1 VLSLIGME
9 WKKCAWE
16 DIAELEKV
24 AKSTKNTVKNSK
36 NTVWWGLFDDNKP
49 VGCIG
54 LYLISNARGRIKSIY
69 IKPEYR
75 YKGYG
80 NEASDIVEYFA
91 FDILNLTSLSA
102 ITRHQNYWMWRGY
115 ITTNKRETS
124 KGNKYV
130 MQITKE
136 NYEKH

>member
-1 VLSLIGME
+1 ME
-9 WKKCAWE
+9 WKKCVWE

-54 LYLISNARGRIKSIY
+54 LYLMSNARGRIKSIY
-69 IKPEYR
+69 IKTKYR
-75 YKGYG
+75 HQGYG

-91 FDILNLTSLSA
+91 FDILNLASLSA
-102 ITRHQNYWMWRGY
+102 ITRHLDYWNKRGY
-115 ITTNKRETS
+115 TMTNRRETS

-136 NYEKH
+136 NYDKH

>member
-1 VLSLIGME
+1 ME

-24 AKSTKNTVKNSK
+24 AKTTKNTVKNSK
-36 NTVWWGLFDDNKP
+36 NTVWWGLFDEDKP

-54 LYLISNARGRIKSIY
+54 LYLMSNARGRIKSIY

-75 YKGYG
+75 YRGYG

-115 ITTNKRETS
+115 TTTNKRETS

>member
-1 VLSLIGME
+1 MLSLIGME

-36 NTVWWGLFDDNKP
+36 NTVWWGLFDNDKP

-54 LYLISNARGRIKSIY
+54 LYLMSNARGRIKSIY

-102 ITRHQNYWMWRGY
+102 ITRHNTYWMWRGY
-115 ITTNKRETS
+115 TTTNKRETS

>member
-1 VLSLIGME
+1 ME
-9 WKKCAWE
+9 WKKCLWE
-16 DIAELEKV
+16 DIAELETI

-36 NTVWWGLFDDNKP
+36 NTVWWGLFDNNTP

-54 LYLISNARGRIKSIY
+54 LYLMSNARGRIKSIY

-75 YKGYG
+75 NNGYS
-80 NEASDIVEYFA
+80 NEASDIVEYYA
-91 FDILNLTSLSA
+91 FDVLNLTSLSA
-102 ITRHQNYWMWRGY
+102 ITRHLGYWNKRGY
-115 ITTNKRETS
+115 TMTNKRETS

-136 NYEKH
+136 NYDKQ